1 MLPAVLIL
9 LLATLLG
16 GVLLA
21 IIGFRGRRINDHP
34 VCSWCAFDL
43 DGVYPECVTCP
54 ECGAGLKREKA
65 VRTGVRKRMPVL
77 ATTGLL
83 LVATSLVPF
92 GVVSYA
98 AITGGDINKYK
109 PLGLLLWEGRLA
121 DAARSV
127 KITDELMSR
136 ILAGNLTPD
145 QYQKIIATALAI
157 QGDHT
162 HPWSEG
168 WGDLIER
175 AQFDGVLSKQDHAR
189 FAAQAPVFEL
199 VTRPAVAVG
208 GKLPVRVK
216 LKEAR
221 VGSTTSMMCPVEIKS
236 LRLAGSEL
244 SLPRRAERNDS
255 LTSFQ
260 LLGVTRPGSFV
271 FSLNGSKAGG
281 MRVLGLDNALGMVAD
296 LDDTIPAGTHPLSVA
311 LEATPNGGGDPF
323 GGTVVFML
331 NGNLQQPTDTPT
343 ATPQAITLVSSVDVK
358 PLDEPIASAT
368 KPDAD
373 AVAKLEKQLRPSQL
387 EHGSGDGMIGRVRG
401 AGAGYSLTFDCDN
414 LPAEVAYDV
423 FVKTPAGDEAL
434 LGSFCSG
441 KSVDRASSPFVTS
454 MRSSFTISINGL
466 TVTSSSSN
474 SREPRTVTGT
484 LPFEPSGVVDVVLRP
499 NPATVGQTLDQ
510 STFADI
516 PLEFKA
522 VPVQKDPFQEMEE
535 QMEQLRR
542 RAFPGGGRVI
552 RIP

>member
-16 GVLLA
+16 GVLFA
-21 IIGFRGRRINDHP
+21 IFGFRGRRINDHP

-54 ECGAGLKREKA
+54 ECGAGLKRDKA

-77 ATTGLL
+77 AVTGLL
-83 LVATSLVPF
+83 LIATSLVPF

-98 AITGGDINKYK
+98 AITGSDINKHK

-121 DAARSV
+121 DPTRSV

-136 ILAGNLTPD
+136 ILAGKLAPD

-157 QGDHT
+157 QGDHAR
-162 HPWSEG
+162 PWSEG

-175 AQFDGVLSKQDHAR
+175 AHFDGVLSKEDHAR

-199 VTRPAVAVG
+199 FTRPAVFVG
-208 GKLPVRVK
+208 GKLPVLVK

-221 VGSTTSMMCPVEIKS
+221 VGSTTAMMCPVEIQS
-236 LRLAGSEL
+236 LRFADKEIKPQ
-244 SLPRRAERNDS
+244 PRAPRADGRAD
-255 LTSFQ
+255 FQ
-260 LLGVTRPGSFV
+260 LLAPAREGSSV
-271 FSLNGSKAGG
+271 VSLSGSKAGG
-281 MRVLGLDNALGMVAD
+281 MRVLGLDNSFGVVAD
-296 LDDTIPAGTHPLSVA
+296 LDDTLAPGTYPLAVT
-311 LEATPNGGGDPF
+311 LEATPNDGNDPF

-331 NGNLQQPTDTPT
+331 NGNLQQSPETPT
-343 ATPQAITLVSSVDVK
+343 ATPQAITLASSVELK
-358 PLDEPIASAT
+358 PLDQPIASAT
-368 KPDAD
+368 KPDAETI
-373 AVAKLEKQLRPSQL
+373 AKLEKQLRPSQL
-387 EHGSGDGMIGRVRG
+387 QLGPGDTPF
-401 AGAGYSLTFDCDN
+401 AHAHADAGYSLTFDCEN

-423 FVKTPAGDEAL
+423 FVKTPAGDEVL

-441 KSVDRASSPFVTS
+441 RSVDRASSPFMTS
-454 MRSSFTISINGL
+454 MRSSFTISINGS

-474 SREPRTVTGT
+474 SREPRTVTGM
-484 LPFEPSGVVDVVLRP
+484 LPFAPSGTVDVVLRP
-499 NPATVGQTLDQ
+499 NPATVGQTLYQ
-510 STFADI
+510 STFADV
-516 PLEFKA
+516 PLEFKG
-522 VPVQKDPFQEMEE
+522 VPVQKHPFQEMEE

-542 RAFPGGGRVI
+542 RAFPRGGRVI

>member
-54 ECGAGLKREKA
+54 ECGAGLKRDKA

-77 ATTGLL
+77 AATGVLL
-83 LVATSLVPF
+83 AATALVPF
-92 GVVSYA
+92 GIVSYA
-98 AITGGDINKYK
+98 AVTGGDINKYK

-136 ILAGNLTPD
+136 ILAGKLAPD

-157 QGDHT
+157 QGDHA

-175 AQFDGVLSKQDHAR
+175 AHFDGVLSKQDHAR
-189 FAAQAPVFEL
+189 FIAQAPVFEL

-208 GKLPVRVK
+208 GKLPVLIK

-221 VGSTTSMMCPVEIKS
+221 VGSTTTMMCPVEIKS
-236 LRLAGSEL
+236 LRLADAEL
-244 SLPRRAERNDS
+244 TLPRPVEREDPLAN
-255 LTSFQ
+255 FQ
-260 LLGVTRPGSFV
+260 LLGAPRRGTAV
-271 FSLNGSKAGG
+271 FSLNGSKSAG
-281 MRVLGLDNALGMVAD
+281 MRILGLDSSLGLVAS
-296 LDDTIPAGTHPLSVA
+296 LDDTIPPGTHPLNVT
-311 LEATPNGGGDPF
+311 LEATPNSGNDPF

-331 NGNLQQPTDTPT
+331 NGNLQQPSDAPT
-343 ATPQAITLVSSVDVK
+343 APPQTIALASSVEVK
-358 PLDEPIASAT
+358 PLDQPIASAT

-373 AVAKLEKQLRPSQL
+373 ALAKLATQLRPQQL
-387 EHGSGDGMIGRVRG
+387 ERGTGDGLIGRTRG

-414 LPAEVAYDV
+414 LPAEVAYDI
-423 FVKTPAGDEAL
+423 FVKTPAGDEVL

-441 KSVDRASSPFVTS
+441 KPVDRASSPFVTS
-454 MRSSFTISINGL
+454 MRSSFTISINGS
-466 TVTSSSSN
+466 TVSSSSSN
-474 SREPRTVTGT
+474 ARDPRTVSGT
-484 LPFEPSGVVDVVLRP
+484 LPFEPSGAVDIVLRP
-499 NPATVGQTLDQ
+499 NPANVGETLDQ
-510 STFADI
+510 STFADA
-516 PLEFKA
+516 PLEFKG
-522 VPVQKDPFQEMEE
+522 VPVQKDPFQEMQE
-535 QMEQLRR
+535 QMEQLQR